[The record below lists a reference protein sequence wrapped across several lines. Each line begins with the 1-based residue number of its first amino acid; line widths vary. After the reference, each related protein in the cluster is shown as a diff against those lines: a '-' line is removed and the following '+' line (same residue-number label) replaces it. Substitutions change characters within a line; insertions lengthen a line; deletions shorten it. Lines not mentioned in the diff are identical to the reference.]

1 MVDMKIIRQIELAK
15 LAKVSRAYISQ
26 LVQKD
31 RFNLENIGGVVFI
44 VNDFKVSEFLKTVKR
59 K

>member
-1 MVDMKIIRQIELAK
+1 MKIIRQIELAK